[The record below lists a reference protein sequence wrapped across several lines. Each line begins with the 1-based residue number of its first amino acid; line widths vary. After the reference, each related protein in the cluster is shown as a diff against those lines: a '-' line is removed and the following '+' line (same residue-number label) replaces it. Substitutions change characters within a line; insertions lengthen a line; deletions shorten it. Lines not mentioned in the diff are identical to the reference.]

1 MVFNFGKLF
10 LCLLPFI
17 SLHPCQYTEA
27 ASGGR
32 RATFLTAAKEE
43 RRF

>member
-32 RATFLTAAKEE
+32 ATFLTAAKEG